1 MDVPVC
7 HPPAWG
13 EVGWPPRPPDDCRL
27 GWAIYNLEGSLHVSN
42 YAIEELIARWRREEL
57 TVEQMIGQ
65 ILLLLK
71 EQERRLR
78 EATLPSH
85 EHRER

>member
-1 MDVPVC
+1 M
-7 HPPAWG
+7 
-13 EVGWPPRPPDDCRL
+13 
-27 GWAIYNLEGSLHVSN
+27 SN